1 MHCNVRWVQKLQVL
15 LVWSIFSISGKRPHK
30 RENIYSEAFSVIYH
44 FLVATDFK
52 VFMLKLINRVQC
64 FQSSRG
70 GLLQWQQYHTG
81 GGLLVQ
87 AGSDRKERSLLKLII
102 SATIHTP
109 QEMVSTD
116 WFNNILKSHNSLW
129 LNASD
134 SRHKSNCGGIRWHLN
149 GSRGYRWLWSLDRG
163 RMGKGKMI

>member
-1 MHCNVRWVQKLQVL
+1 MLGECKNCKFGRFSQYQENDHTREKIYIPRHLMSSTIFLLQL
-15 LVWSIFSISGKRPHK
+15 TSK
-30 RENIYSEAFSVIYH
+30 YSCWNWLIESSAFKAAVEAFCSG
-44 FLVATDFK
+44 
-52 VFMLKLINRVQC
+52 
-64 FQSSRG
+64 SSITRG
-70 GLLQWQQYHTG
+70 EA
-81 GGLLVQ
+81 LVQ
-87 AGSDRKERSLLKLII
+87 AFSDRKERSLLKLII